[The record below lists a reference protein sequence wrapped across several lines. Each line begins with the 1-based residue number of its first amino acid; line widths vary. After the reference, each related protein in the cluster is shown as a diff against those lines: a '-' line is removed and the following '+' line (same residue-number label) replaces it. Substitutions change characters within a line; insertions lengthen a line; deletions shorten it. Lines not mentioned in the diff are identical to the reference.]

1 MNVKR
6 KISRAFLVHTILVS
20 FVAISLLGYF
30 WIAQEYNRFLKE
42 SQDIRTVHMS
52 EYKKL
57 IKNEVDKVI
66 DYIRYKQSQTQIR
79 LKQDIR
85 DRVMEAHGIATN
97 LYFVTKNSIPAAE
110 CEKII
115 TEAIRPIRYNRGR
128 GYFFITRMDGITVL
142 RADRPEIEG
151 QDLMAVQDTNGKYV
165 VRDMIQIAKTKGE
178 GFYEYTWTRPDRKG
192 KNFSKIAY
200 IKRFEPF
207 QWFIGTGEYL
217 NDVEEDIQTEV
228 IDRIE
233 TISFGSDGYIF
244 AGDWDG
250 LSLSGPAKG
259 KNMIHV
265 KDLNGVPIV
274 QRLIQLAKSGGAY
287 LEYVMPQFGRQQPF
301 PKLSYARS
309 IPEWQWYIGTG
320 ISIDDIEAAIT
331 KEKNLMEKRIRL
343 NIVKLLG
350 IFLFISLVTFW
361 LARQISDK
369 TRTAFEQFSD
379 FFKSAETG
387 STEIDTSDLGFHEFE
402 GIAVSANRM
411 IRTIRQTQ
419 QEMTGLRDLLQN
431 ILDSMPSMLVGVDPM
446 MQVTLWNQEVQRNT
460 GIDPETAK
468 GRVISELLPQVDL
481 QMVQDA
487 VDRKE
492 ICKKSKIICNIRK
505 EKGFADITVYPLKA
519 KGLEGAVIRIDDVT
533 DKVRAEEM
541 MIQSEK
547 MLTVGG
553 LAAGMAHELNNP
565 LAGILQNLQVLMNRL
580 SGDLPANHQT
590 AASLHTSMETI
601 KAYLQERSIIEMLGN
616 IKECSIRASQI
627 IKNMLSFSRKSE
639 AVFEPADL
647 RELVDHTIELLKN
660 DYDLKHHYDF
670 KQFQIRREYD
680 PELPAVNCEYSK
692 IQQVVLNLLK
702 NAASAMIG
710 QEAPPLII
718 LRIYKTEK
726 KAFIEI
732 EDNGPGMTKDV
743 CERIFEPFFTT
754 KSTSGTGLGLSISY
768 FIITENHQ
776 GTLEVKSAEGQGATF
791 IIGLPL

>member
-97 LYFVTKNSIPAAE
+97 LYFATKNSIPASE
-110 CEKII
+110 CQKII

-128 GYFFITRMDGITVL
+128 GYFFITRMDGITLL
-142 RADRPEIEG
+142 RADKPEIEG

-165 VRDMIQIAKTKGE
+165 VRDMIRIAKTKGE
-178 GFYEYTWTRPDRKG
+178 GFYEYTWTRPDQKG
-192 KNFSKIAY
+192 
-200 IKRFEPF
+200 
-207 QWFIGTGEYL
+207 
-217 NDVEEDIQTEV
+217 
-228 IDRIE
+228 
-233 TISFGSDGYIF
+233 
-244 AGDWDG
+244 
-250 LSLSGPAKG
+250 
-259 KNMIHV
+259 
-265 KDLNGVPIV
+265 
-274 QRLIQLAKSGGAY
+274 
-287 LEYVMPQFGRQQPF
+287 
-301 PKLSYARS
+301 
-309 IPEWQWYIGTG
+309 
-320 ISIDDIEAAIT
+320 
-331 KEKNLMEKRIRL
+331 KNLMEKRIRL

-369 TRTAFEQFSD
+369 TRKAFEQFSD

-468 GRVISELLPQVDL
+468 GRVIPELLPQVDL

-487 VDRKE
+487 IDQKE
-492 ICKKSKIICNIRK
+492 ICKKSKIICSIRK
-505 EKGFADITVYPLKA
+505 GKGFADITVYPLKA

-565 LAGILQNLQVLMNRL
+565 LAGIVQNLQVVMNRL

-601 KAYLQERSIIEMLGN
+601 EAYLQERSIIEMLGN

-732 EDNGPGMTKDV
+732 EDNGPGMTQDV